1 MKIKRDYHLWTLTLV
16 AIGLFGAFVGQSILT
31 PAQSTNATG
40 DSANLEVAATIK
52 PTIAITTEGADEFGN
67 LEIEPDASA
76 DNMGTGTITVKV
88 STNDPT
94 GYSLYITTDTA
105 DNTLSQDGITERVRA
120 LTGETAVADF
130 PENYWGYS
138 IDGGDTY
145 YPVQPNTENPAVYP
159 DKLPTAQSAMTY
171 DSTANNHETEVT
183 IGARISAS
191 LPSGTYGNA
200 VVFTAITNASISG
213 N

>member
-52 PTIAITTEGADEFGN
+52 PTIAITTEGADEFSN

-105 DNTLSQDGITERVRA
+105 DNTLSQDRK
-120 LTGETAVADF
+120 
-130 PENYWGYS
+130 S
-138 IDGGDTY
+138 
-145 YPVQPNTENPAVYP
+145 
-159 DKLPTAQSAMTY
+159 
-171 DSTANNHETEVT
+171 
-183 IGARISAS
+183 
-191 LPSGTYGNA
+191 
-200 VVFTAITNASISG
+200 VV
-213 N
+213 